1 MTPVMLREQ
10 IARGFALALDKLEE
24 DLAFT
29 ARHPALVDGLA
40 GTLAQLHVLK
50 TPIPDYAL
58 ILDRAA
64 ELQARVA
71 IEKARA

>member
-1 MTPVMLREQ
+1 MTPAMQREQ
-10 IARGFALALDKLEE
+10 LARSFALALDKLEE

-40 GTLAQLHVLK
+40 GAVAQLHSLK

-64 ELQARVA
+64 ELRARVA
-71 IEKARA
+71 IAKARA